1 MRSDGH
7 WRSARSERR
16 VVACAIYVVAGE
28 PTMILRQCLAIA
40 VVVGLLV
47 ATNANAAAPCLSDK
61 ADRELAIGRLSI
73 GRAMNAADRLERPY
87 ILTLAAP
94 VCLATDEPDDKVD
107 ATEPIQIFA
116 ADPKIAASI
125 SKLVGKLIA
134 VRCRPFPA
142 HTTHHHAPIVIDVK
156 EISTR

>member
-1 MRSDGH
+1 MPERQGRSG
-7 WRSARSERR
+7 
-16 VVACAIYVVAGE
+16 
-28 PTMILRQCLAIA
+28 
-40 VVVGLLV
+40 
-47 ATNANAAAPCLSDK
+47 
-61 ADRELAIGRLSI
+61 LAIGRLSI

-107 ATEPIQIFA
+107 ATEPIHIFA